1 MKKNEIIEQLENEI
15 ESLKGGLNN
24 ISVEFY
30 HDKKNYLNE
39 SSYIGDAISEF
50 ADSNIDIYTY
60 NLFDWAKTNYNYI
73 EQGVAEFGIDEKNF
87 DFIKLIQQ
95 GQYLQLTQDLY
106 NDIDEIIKMLA
117 FYEMIEQLNDLTND
131 DEIEIEIDFDEF
143 ENAIENLDL
152 NNYFDDIVELV
163 TNTLTKNIDDDD
175 E

>member
-1 MKKNEIIEQLENEI
+1 MNKKQIIKQLNNEI
-15 ESLKGGLNN
+15 ENLKGGLNN
-24 ISVEFY
+24 ISVDFY
-30 HDKKNYLNE
+30 DDKKHYLNQ
-39 SSYIGDAISEF
+39 SNYICDEINEF

-106 NDIDEIIKMLA
+106 NDIDEIIKMFA
-117 FYEMIEQLNDLTND
+117 FYEMIEQINDLTND

-143 ENAIENLDL
+143 ENEIENLDS

-163 TNTLTKNIDDDD
+163 TNTLTKNIDDDK
-175 E
+175 